1 MNITQLSLVRIMQRP
16 SRCWNTALRLINNLI
31 MSKKFPP
38 ASFLWFLGTDTKN
51 FYPHI
56 NSDIQNNHVY
66 SLPQSFNTHPPT
78 FFSSDII
85 TLTITPYIICGT
97 DALKSQYFKHILC
110 IVFSMYILFEWKWL
124 EKYFELTFITFF
136 LGGGV
141 TELE

>member
-1 MNITQLSLVRIMQRP
+1 MNISQLSLVRIMQRP

-56 NSDIQNNHVY
+56 NSDIQNDHVY

-97 DALKSQYFKHILC
+97 DALRVSILSTSC
-110 IVFSMYILFEWKWL
+110 ALYLAC
-124 EKYFELTFITFF
+124 TFYLNGNDSKNT
-136 LGGGV
+136 LN
-141 TELE
+141 